1 MHVTVVKLLYMKKLS
16 MYPPYMYDNDNEI
29 NIITQQSIKTEQ
41 NYIMDENNPT
51 NSAVYSKI
59 YFKVSGVVANI

>member
-1 MHVTVVKLLYMKKLS
+1 